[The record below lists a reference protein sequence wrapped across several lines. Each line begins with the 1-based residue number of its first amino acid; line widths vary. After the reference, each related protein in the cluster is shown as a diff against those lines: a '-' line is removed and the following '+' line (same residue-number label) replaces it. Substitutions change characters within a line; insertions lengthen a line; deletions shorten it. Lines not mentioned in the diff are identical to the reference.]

1 MSSIVKV
8 KDIAY
13 INPKSNVK
21 RFEYIN
27 YIDTSSVYDGSL
39 LSTQFLDHG
48 YPSRAQRELN
58 RGDILISSV
67 RPCLK
72 HNYLVKTNLDN
83 LVGSSGFIQIRCKS
97 SRYLNKYLYYFLTSD
112 KNVAHYDIVA
122 NFSQTAFPTF
132 NKDLIEELV
141 LPNVSLEEQHH
152 IVNTISSLL
161 LKSL

>member
-1 MSSIVKV
+1 MSSVVKV

-13 INPKSNVK
+13 INPKSNIK
-21 RFEYIN
+21 RFEYIH
-27 YIDTSSVYDGSL
+27 YIETSSVYDGSL
-39 LSTQFLDHG
+39 LSTQFLDHD
-48 YPSRAQRELN
+48 YPSRAQRELSQ
-58 RGDILISSV
+58 GDILISSV

-72 HNYLVKTNLDN
+72 HNYLVKVNLDN
-83 LVGSSGFIQIRCKS
+83 LVGSSGFIQIRRKS
-97 SRYLNKYLYYFLTSD
+97 SQYLEQYLYYFLTSE
-112 KNVAHYDIVA
+112 KNIAHYDIVA

-141 LPNVSLEEQHH
+141 LPNISLEEQHH